1 MSAVSIR
8 NPNPRGG
15 YPETHIES
23 EEMNGDSFSELR
35 TDVRNLQVHVAY
47 LKAGVDTANTGI
59 EFLREKLEQYRFEG
73 VTRGEAARL
82 ETKAEFASV
91 RAEIGALRSETTA
104 GFKDV
109 RAEIG
114 ALRAETTAGF
124 KDVRAEISA
133 LRSETTA
140 GFKDVRAEIGA
151 LRSETT
157 AEFRAMRTE
166 VGAEF
171 DKVRGEISKSREYTQ
186 GRFDSLQSQIVNTQR
201 WGLGVYLGGTAGL
214 FFLIA
219 HGFKWF

>member
-8 NPNPRGG
+8 NPTPRGG
-15 YPETHIES
+15 YPGTHIES
-23 EEMNGDSFSELR
+23 DEMNGDSFSELR

-114 ALRAETTAGF
+114 ALR
-124 KDVRAEISA
+124 
-133 LRSETTA
+133 
-140 GFKDVRAEIGA
+140 
-151 LRSETT
+151 SETT
-157 AEFRAMRTE
+157 AEFRAMRTEVGAEFKAVRTE

-186 GRFDSLQSQIVNTQR
+186 GRFDSLQGQIVKAER
-201 WGLGVYLGGTAGL
+201 WAVGLYIGL
-214 FFLIA
+214 FLAIA

>member
-15 YPETHIES
+15 YPVTYVES
-23 EEMNGDSFSELR
+23 DEMNGDSFSELR
-35 TDVRNLQVHVAY
+35 ADVRNLQVHVAY

-114 ALRAETTAGF
+114 ALRAETTA
-124 KDVRAEISA
+124 
-133 LRSETTA
+133 
-140 GFKDVRAEIGA
+140 
-151 LRSETT
+151 
-157 AEFRAMRTE
+157 EFRAMRTEVGAEFKAVRTE

-171 DKVRGEISKSREYTQ
+171 DKVRGEISKSRDYAQ
-186 GRFDSLQSQIVNTQR
+186 GRFDSLQGQIVNTQR
-201 WGLGVYLGGTAGL
+201 WAIGLYAAL
-214 FFLIA
+214 FLAIA

>member
-8 NPNPRGG
+8 NPTPRGG
-15 YPETHIES
+15 YPGTHIES
-23 EEMNGDSFSELR
+23 DEMNGDSFSELR

-91 RAEIGALRSETTA
+91 RAEIGALR
-104 GFKDV
+104 
-109 RAEIG
+109 
-114 ALRAETTAGF
+114 AETTAGF

-133 LRSETTA
+133 LRAETTA

-171 DKVRGEISKSREYTQ
+171 KAVRTEVGAEFDKVRGEISKSREYTQ
-186 GRFDSLQSQIVNTQR
+186 GRFDSLQGQIVKAER
-201 WGLGVYLGGTAGL
+201 WAVGLYIGL
-214 FFLIA
+214 FLAIA